1 MSKNINRW
9 GVGLFLV
16 IAMLVGG
23 YNVLIYKEGHASD
36 GAFVTD
42 KTDRMLIK
50 EVLVNQQE
58 TLTLLK
64 EIKAALDA
72 AK

>member
-1 MSKNINRW
+1 MSKHVNRW

-16 IAMLVGG
+16 IMMLMAG
-23 YNVLIYKEGHASD
+23 YSVITYKESHASD

-50 EVLVNQQE
+50 DILVNQQE
-58 TLTLLK
+58 TLSLLK
-64 EIKAALDA
+64 EIKGMLEAP
-72 AK
+72 K